1 MLYPNPEKYIIQM
14 KEYYNTGKTKPYEE
28 RINNLNKLR
37 KMIHTN
43 EEQIL
48 KALKKDLGKS
58 NFEGYVT
65 EIGIVLEEI
74 TYAIKHLKKW
84 MKAHKVMTPI
94 SQFGSK
100 AYIYVEPKGMV
111 LILAPWNYPFSL
123 VMGPLIGAIAAGNV
137 VLIKTSKESPTVSE
151 LIGKMIEQTFNKNH
165 IYYINGGY
173 DITDQIIELG
183 VDHIFFTGSP
193 KTGKLMMEKASYN
206 LTSITLELG
215 GQNPAIVHKDANINK
230 AAERIV
236 WGKFINTGQTCLA
249 PNHVYVHKEILEKFQ
264 LVLVEKIKEFYG
276 ENPQESKSY
285 GKIINEKQFDRI
297 IEYLDEIKI
306 IYGGKYNREELYI
319 EPTLM
324 SQITEYDK
332 VMKDEIFGPILPIIE
347 YENLDDLIKELRDKD
362 KPLATY
368 IFTENNQIGEKVINR
383 LSFGGGCINDTLSH
397 VGNTRLPF
405 GGIGNSGMG
414 SYHGKAGF
422 DTFSHYKSILKKSR
436 ILNIKLAY
444 PPYTADKLKW
454 IKKVLK

>member
-14 KEYYNTGKTKPYEE
+14 KEYYNTGKTKAYEE
-28 RINNLNKLR
+28 RISNLNKLR

-84 MKAHKVMTPI
+84 MKAQKVMTPI

-100 AYIYVEPKGMV
+100 SYIYTEPKGVV
-111 LILAPWNYPFSL
+111 LILAPWNYPFNL

-193 KTGKLMMEKASYN
+193 KTGKLMMEKASHN

-249 PNHVYVHKEILEKFQ
+249 PNHVYVHREILERFQ
-264 LVLVEKIKEFYG
+264 LVLAEKIKEFYG

-324 SQITEYDK
+324 GQITEYDK

-347 YENLDDLIKELRDKD
+347 YENLDDLIKELRDKN

-368 IFTENNQIGEKVINR
+368 MFTENNQIGEKVIDQ

-397 VGNTRLPF
+397 VANTRLPF

-414 SYHGKAGF
+414 SYHGKSGF